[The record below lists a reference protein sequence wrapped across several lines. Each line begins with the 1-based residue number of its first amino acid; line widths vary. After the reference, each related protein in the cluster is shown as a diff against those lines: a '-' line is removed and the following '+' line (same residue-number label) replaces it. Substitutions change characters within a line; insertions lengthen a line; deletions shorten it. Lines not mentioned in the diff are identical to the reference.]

1 MNKKILM
8 AVALSFL
15 SLFAI
20 AEDKWVEGVHY
31 KTLTKPLPTSYS
43 GNEVGEIM
51 EVFSYGCIHCANLEP
66 AAQAFKKTLSD
77 NIRFSPVPVMFS
89 ERQSAEVK
97 AYYAAKLLKID
108 DAYHQAVFNEFHIA
122 RKPLRSDAAFAKF
135 FSRYGISEKDYMAMA
150 SSFAVMGKVNHSVQ
164 LTGNSGIQG
173 TPAIMANGK
182 YLIDSGAVGG
192 NDVALEVAKW
202 LVERDAQQ

>member
-1 MNKKILM
+1 MSKKILM
-8 AVALSFL
+8 AAALSFL

-31 KTLTKPLPTSYS
+31 KTLVTPLPTSYS
-43 GNEVGEIM
+43 GDEVGEIM
-51 EVFSYGCIHCANLEP
+51 EFFSYGCIHCANLEP
-66 AAQAFKKTLSD
+66 AAQAFKSSLPDT
-77 NIRFSPVPVMFS
+77 IRFSPVPVMFN

-97 AYYAAKLLKID
+97 AYYSAVLLKVGD
-108 DAYHQAVFNEFHIA
+108 EAHQGIFNEFHVA
-122 RKPLRSDAAFAKF
+122 RKPLRTDKAFAKF
-135 FSRYGISEKDYMAMA
+135 FTRYGVSEDDYLAMA
-150 SSFAVMGKVNHSVQ
+150 NSFGVAGKVNQSIQ

-192 NDVALEVAKW
+192 NNVALEVAKW

>member
-31 KTLTKPLPTSYS
+31 KTLVNPLPTSYS
-43 GNEVGEIM
+43 GDEVGEIM
-51 EVFSYGCIHCANLEP
+51 EFFSYSCIHCANLEP
-66 AAQAFKKTLSD
+66 SLQVFKSNLPE
-77 NIRFSPVPVMFS
+77 NIRFSPIPVMFN

-97 AYYAAKLLKID
+97 AYYASVLLKIND
-108 DAYHQAVFNEFHIA
+108 DAHQSIFNEIHVA
-122 RKPLRSDAAFAKF
+122 RKALRSDDSFAKF
-135 FSRYGISEKDYMAMA
+135 FTRYGVSEDEYLAMA
-150 SSFAVMGKVNHSVQ
+150 NSFGVAGKVNQSIQ

-192 NDVALEVAKW
+192 NNAALEVAKW
-202 LVERDAQQ
+202 LIERDAQQ

>member
-1 MNKKILM
+1 MSKKILL
-8 AVALSFL
+8 AAALSFL

-20 AEDKWVEGVHY
+20 ADEKWVEGVHY
-31 KTLTKPLPTSYS
+31 KTLVTPLPTSYS
-43 GNEVGEIM
+43 GDEVGEIV
-51 EVFSYGCIHCANLEP
+51 EFFSYGCIHCANLEP
-66 AAQAFKKTLSD
+66 AAQTFKKSLPD
-77 NIRFSPVPVMFS
+77 NIRFSPIPVMFN

-97 AYYAAKLLKID
+97 AFYASVLLKIND
-108 DAYHQAVFNEFHIA
+108 DAHQGIFNEFHVA
-122 RKPLRSDAAFAKF
+122 RKPMRSDKSFAKF
-135 FSRYGISEKDYMAMA
+135 FTRYGVSEDDYLAMA
-150 SSFAVMGKVNHSVQ
+150 NSFGVAGKVNQSIQ

-192 NDVALEVAKW
+192 NDVALEVAQW